1 MKKTIVL
8 LLALAPLALFAQKK
22 DIQKTSFE
30 VNGVCGMC
38 KARIEKTA
46 FSIKGVKTASWDIP
60 SHQFTLLF
68 DANKVSLES
77 VHEAIAKAGHDTP
90 LATAPDEVYENL
102 PSAVSMT
109 ARKKK
114 NKKKRP
120 TGSLFYLMIKP
131 LYRAQRLR
139 FLRQLLS
146 LVSR

>member
-22 DIQKTSFE
+22 DIQKTTFE

-77 VHEAIAKAGHDTP
+77 VHEAMQGRARHPRPPLQMRCMTP
-90 LATAPDEVYENL
+90 LR
-102 PSAVSMT
+102 S
-109 ARKKK
+109 
-114 NKKKRP
+114 
-120 TGSLFYLMIKP
+120 
-131 LYRAQRLR
+131 
-139 FLRQLLS
+139 
-146 LVSR
+146 